1 MMRQSGGPAVA
12 EIVRAASVTAR
23 PPDRD
28 TSKRYMPDTTVY
40 LVRHGMHDWLRPE
53 HNRFAGAMPGVGLNE
68 EGRLEVQ
75 RLAGVLSSEPIT
87 WIAASPLQRTME
99 TAEMLARARHLDV
112 AADERLLEWR
122 CGAGGGMT
130 IIEIQ
135 RRDPSEWKS
144 WRERPDL
151 LRLPGA
157 ETVDQMAARM
167 EVAYRAWA
175 ARGGTGVLVSHQDP
189 LAALLSTLIGAPL
202 PAVRA
207 LAIQTAPAPPSP
219 ETAYGTVI
227 AAINAG
233 RPVA

>member
-75 RLAGVLSSEPIT
+75 RLAGVLSGEPIT

-99 TAEMLARARHLDV
+99 TAKMLARARHLDV

-122 CGAGGGMT
+122 CGAWEGMT

-135 RRDPSEWKS
+135 RRYPSEWKI
-144 WRERPDL
+144 WRERPGQ
-151 LRLPGA
+151 LRLPRG
-157 ETVDQMAARM
+157 ETIGQIAAPM
-167 EVAYRAWA
+167 EGAYRAWA
-175 ARGGTGVLVSHQDP
+175 APRG
-189 LAALLSTLIGAPL
+189 
-202 PAVRA
+202 
-207 LAIQTAPAPPSP
+207 
-219 ETAYGTVI
+219 
-227 AAINAG
+227 AG
-233 RPVA
+233 RLGSQ

>member
-1 MMRQSGGPAVA
+1 
-12 EIVRAASVTAR
+12 
-23 PPDRD
+23 
-28 TSKRYMPDTTVY
+28 MPETTVY

-53 HNRFAGAMPGVGLNE
+53 HNRFAGAIPGVGLNE
-68 EGRLEVQ
+68 EGRQEVQ
-75 RLAGVLSSEPIT
+75 RLAGLLSGEPIA
-87 WIAASPLQRTME
+87 WIVASPLQRTME
-99 TAEMLARARHLDV
+99 TAAILARTRRLDV

-122 CGAGGGMT
+122 CGAWEGMK

-135 RRDPSEWKS
+135 RRYPSAWKI

-157 ETVDQMAARM
+157 ETVEQMAART

-175 ARGGTGVLVSHQDP
+175 ASGGTGVLVSHQDP
-189 LAALLSTLIGAPL
+189 LAALLCTLIGAPL
-202 PAVRA
+202 RAMRA
-207 LAIQTAPAPPSP
+207 LDIQTASLSTSH
-219 ETAYGTVI
+219 EMAYGTVI

>member
-122 CGAGGGMT
+122 CGAWEGMK
-130 IIEIQ
+130 IIGIP
-135 RRDPSEWKS
+135 RRDPFEWKIS
-144 WRERPDL
+144 REAAGPPP
-151 LRLPGA
+151 LPAPPTGR
-157 ETVDQMAARM
+157 QMAA
-167 EVAYRAWA
+167 
-175 ARGGTGVLVSHQDP
+175 P
-189 LAALLSTLIGAPL
+189 
-202 PAVRA
+202 
-207 LAIQTAPAPPSP
+207 TACPH
-219 ETAYGTVI
+219 
-227 AAINAG
+227 
-233 RPVA
+233 R